1 MKTNRLMALLALVS
15 TAALAQQQPADGNVP
30 APDLFDSQIVCA
42 SQLPSMPPTPTAIA
56 MGEMESALDMAMG
69 TTQITNLATLNALG
83 CEVPPMGSN
92 CGRGT
97 GMAAFTVTGQGS
109 IATDVA
115 EGYSEGLP

>member
-30 APDLFDSQIVCA
+30 APDLFDSQIVCT

-56 MGEMESALDMAMG
+56 MGEMESDLDMAIGMG

-83 CEVPPMGSN
+83 YVVPSMGSN
-92 CGRGT
+92 CG
-97 GMAAFTVTGQGS
+97 
-109 IATDVA
+109 
-115 EGYSEGLP
+115 